1 MNYQEGLNWIHE
13 RIKFGIK
20 PGVKRMEWMLERLG
34 NPERNINGIHV
45 VGTNGKGSTV
55 SYMRNALNRNDY
67 TVGTFTS
74 PYIETFNERIS
85 VDGKPISDNTLIE
98 LIEIVKPTSEAMELE
113 TDLGTATEFEIIT
126 MMMFVYFG
134 ALKPVDYVIV
144 EAGLG
149 ARYDS
154 TNVFMPAMTVLTSIG
169 LDHTSI
175 LGDTLLDI
183 TRDKSGV
190 IKPGVPLV
198 FSVKDQTSREYIYKV
213 LEDQQA
219 KGIELDR
226 DIILIPRNG
235 EFQFQYDQ
243 YDFQDI
249 KLSMVG
255 RHQKENAALAIA
267 ALLELHEQGK
277 AVLDCNKVIHGIEET
292 SWPGRIETV
301 STDPLVILDGAHNR
315 ESMAALVDTMKR
327 QYGDKEITVLFSAIE
342 GKPLSD
348 MMQILGEIA
357 VSFNVTDFEFP
368 KALPKAEIFDKV
380 DHPEKSMVT
389 DYLSFI
395 EAFEGD
401 LLLVTGSLYFISE
414 IKQYYNKKDTES

>member
-20 PGVKRMEWMLERLG
+20 PGVRRMEWMLERLG

-85 VDGKPISDNTLIE
+85 VDGKPIPDSELIE
-98 LIEIVKPTSEAMELE
+98 LIEIVKPASEAMELE
-113 TDLGTATEFEIIT
+113 TELGTATEFEIIT
-126 MMMFVYFG
+126 MMMFVHFG
-134 ALKPVDYVIV
+134 ALRPVDYVIV

-149 ARYDS
+149 AKYDS
-154 TNVFMPAMTVLTSIG
+154 TNVFMPIMTVLTSIG

-183 TRDKSGV
+183 TKDKSGV
-190 IKPGVPLV
+190 IKPGIPLV
-198 FSVKDQTSREYIYKV
+198 FSVKDQKSREYIYKV
-213 LEDQQA
+213 LEDNQA

-226 DIILIPRNG
+226 DIILMPDNG
-235 EFQFQYDQ
+235 EFQFQYDH

-249 KLSMVG
+249 KLGMVG
-255 RHQKENAALAIA
+255 RHQKENASLAIA

-277 AVLDCNKVIHGIEET
+277 VVLDFNRMIHGVEET

-301 STDPLVILDGAHNR
+301 SDDPLIIIDGAHNR
-315 ESMAALVDTMKR
+315 ESMAALVETMER
-327 QYGDKEITVLFSAIE
+327 QYSDKEITVLFSAIE
-342 GKPLSD
+342 GKPLTD
-348 MMQILGEIA
+348 MLDTLGEIA
-357 VSFNVTDFEFP
+357 GSFHVTDFDFP
-368 KALPKAEIFDKV
+368 KSLSKEHIFEKV
-380 DHPEKSMVT
+380 NHPDKSMVT

-401 LLLVTGSLYFISE
+401 VLLVTGSLYFISE
-414 IKQYYNKKDTES
+414 IKQYYNNKDTGS